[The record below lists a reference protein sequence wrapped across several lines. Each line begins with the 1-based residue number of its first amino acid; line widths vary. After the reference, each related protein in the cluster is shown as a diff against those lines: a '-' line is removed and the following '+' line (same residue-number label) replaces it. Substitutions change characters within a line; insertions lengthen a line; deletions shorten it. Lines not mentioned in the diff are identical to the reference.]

1 MRTAPSQHRP
11 SLVARLRAHPRL
23 PVDSAVAVVAGAL
36 LLLVSCTPGDDADPA
51 ATSDEAE
58 QPVDRVA
65 PEALIE
71 PGEPRDFPP
80 APDVPDGP
88 LDPDLTVHVEEL
100 VAAGA
105 TDQLDTATING
116 IVAGGDARV
125 GWLLSDILRFS
136 LPGREPFDGSLRA
149 FEELTGVEL
158 AAEPGHVPW
167 VEVTDHLL
175 AWDLPAWPDYREVKA
190 QVYLRTEPA
199 WQSFFDDADAD
210 IDWRLVSWG
219 GVHIDDRPLGSTA
232 PCPRGCIPAL
242 DDPALTD
249 AAAGAWYPDDRIVFG
264 IVVGGEAVA
273 LPRHQMEI
281 HEMVNLTIGGR
292 DLGIPYCTLCGA
304 VQAYYTDDLPDGF
317 DRAVLRTSGLLS
329 RSNKV
334 MYDLATM
341 SVFDT
346 FTGRAVSGPL
356 REAGVAL
363 EQVTVVASTWGE
375 WRRAHPD
382 TRILAEDGGIGR
394 TYRDDPLRGRD
405 DHGPIFAVG
414 QIDPRL
420 PAQELVVGAIAA
432 DATPV
437 AFPVAAA
444 RAVLRDGG
452 EVAHH
457 GLTGHLDGDG
467 VRVTAEAQELASHQ
481 AFWFAWS
488 QFHAETQLWILTSGP
503 G

>member
-1 MRTAPSQHRP
+1 VHVKSPTTTL
-11 SLVARLRAHPRL
+11 LVRSVIAA
-23 PVDSAVAVVAGAL
+23 AL
-36 LLLVSCTPGDDADPA
+36 LLAGCTPGDNTEDA
-51 ATSDEAE
+51 ATGNEAG
-58 QPVDRVA
+58 QPADRTA
-65 PEALIE
+65 PETLVE
-71 PGEPRDFPP
+71 PGEPRVFPD
-80 APDVPDGP
+80 APEVPDGP
-88 LDPDLTVHVEEL
+88 LDPDLAVHL
-100 VAAGA
+100 DALATAVASGP
-105 TDQLDTATING
+105 TGQLDTGTIEG

-125 GWLLSDILRFS
+125 GWLLSDVLRFAHS
-136 LPGREPFDGSLRA
+136 GTDTFAGALRA

-158 AAEPGHVPW
+158 TADPGGVRW

-175 AWDLPAWPDYREVKA
+175 AWDLPAWPDYPNAKA

-199 WQSFFDDADAD
+199 WQPFFADTDAD

-219 GVHIDDRPLGSTA
+219 GVHIDDRPFGTTA

-249 AAAGAWYPDDRIVFG
+249 AAAGAWYPDDRTVFG
-264 IVVGGEAVA
+264 VVVGGEAVA
-273 LPRHQMEI
+273 LPRQQMEI
-281 HEMVNLTIGGR
+281 HEMVNLTLGGR

-304 VQAYYTDDLPDGF
+304 AQAYYTDDLPDGF

-356 REAGVAL
+356 REAGVTL

-375 WRRAHPD
+375 WKRDHPD

-394 TYRDDPLRGRD
+394 TYPDDPLRGRD
-405 DHGPIFAVG
+405 DHGPIFPVG
-414 QIDPRL
+414 HIDPRL
-420 PAQELVVGAIAA
+420 PVQELVVGAVAA
-432 DATPV
+432 DGTPV
-437 AFPVAAA
+437 AFPVVAA

-452 EVAHH
+452 EVAHR
-457 GLTGHLDGDG
+457 GLTAHLDGDG
-467 VRVTAEAQELASHQ
+467 LRVTAGGRELATHQ

-488 QFHAETQLWILTSGP
+488 QFHADTQLWTPMNGTR
-503 G
+503 

>member
-1 MRTAPSQHRP
+1 MRTRSRTTTLFVR
-11 SLVARLRAHPRL
+11 SIVAA
-23 PVDSAVAVVAGAL
+23 AL
-36 LLLVSCTPGDDADPA
+36 LLVGCTPGDDTDAA
-51 ATSDEAE
+51 ATGDEAE
-58 QPVDRVA
+58 QPAGRVA
-65 PEALIE
+65 PETLIE
-71 PGEPRDFPP
+71 PGEPRIFPP

-88 LDPDLTVHVEEL
+88 LDPDLAAHVEEL
-100 VAAGA
+100 VAAVASGP
-105 TDQLDTATING
+105 TGQLDTATIDG
-116 IVAGGDARV
+116 IVTGDDARV
-125 GWLLSDILRFS
+125 GWLLSDVLRLS
-136 LPGREPFDGSLRA
+136 PPGRGTFAASLRA

-158 AAEPGHVPW
+158 GAEPGGVPW
-167 VEVTDHLL
+167 VEMTDHLL
-175 AWDLPAWPDYREVKA
+175 AWDLPAWPDYREAKA

-199 WQSFFDDADAD
+199 WQPFFDDADAD

-219 GVHIDDRPLGSTA
+219 GVHIDDRPFGSTV

-249 AAAGAWYPDDRIVFG
+249 AAGGVWYPDERIVFG
-264 IVVGGEAVA
+264 VVVGGEAVA

-281 HEMVNLTIGGR
+281 HEMVNLTLGGR

-304 VQAYYTDDLPDGF
+304 AQAYYTDDLPDGF

-356 REAGVAL
+356 REAGVTL

-375 WRRAHPD
+375 WRRTHPD

-394 TYRDDPLRGRD
+394 TYPDDPLRGRD
-405 DHGPIFAVG
+405 DHGPIFPVG
-414 QIDPRL
+414 HIDPRL

-432 DATPV
+432 DGTPV
-437 AFPVAAA
+437 AFPVVAA
-444 RAVLRDGG
+444 RAVLREGG
-452 EVAHH
+452 EVTHH
-457 GLTGHLDGDG
+457 GLTAHLDGDG
-467 VRVTAEAQELASHQ
+467 MRVTTEDRELATHQ

-488 QFHAETQLWILTSGP
+488 QFHTDTELWIPTNGT